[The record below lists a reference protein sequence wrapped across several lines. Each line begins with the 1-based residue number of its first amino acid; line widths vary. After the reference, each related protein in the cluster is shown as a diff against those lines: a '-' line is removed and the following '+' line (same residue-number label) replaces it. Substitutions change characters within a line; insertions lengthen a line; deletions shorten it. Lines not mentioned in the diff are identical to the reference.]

1 MTEVIEKSDLMPIPE
16 GEKPW
21 EPPESIVPFAGLD
34 ELYRQERNVGFSRMI
49 NPCPTSGKITFKQIG
64 DLREYDGAPISMD
77 DERLLNCRQPS
88 PAGDGTYY
96 QPVATNDPS
105 DYYNALWG
113 SEGVV
118 NRGRVLPMNPI
129 GSWNENF
136 PNGYPLDN
144 SNEDNS
150 FNYRGVTP
158 QENGFRM
165 YAASEARYVFVGMDP
180 NNPGYGIYEWRYY
193 PRTVNAV
200 GYIGRFEAGT
210 RLSMAFE
217 TYSNI
222 SGDKWKQTA
231 GYWSVRG
238 WTQGFFQ
245 GDSKTY
251 EEGRIPLRS
260 TYTHVV
266 DITVNDAPKDI
277 WIAFQ
282 QDGDP
287 DNDTQQ
293 WFELNNFWIWRT

>member
-1 MTEVIEKSDLMPIPE
+1 MTEAAEKSDLMPIPE
-16 GEKPW
+16 GATPW
-21 EPPESIVPFAGLD
+21 EPPEPIVPFAGLD
-34 ELYRQERNVGFSRMI
+34 DLYKGNRSVGFSREI
-49 NPCPTSGKITFKQIG
+49 LPCPSSGRISFRQIG

-77 DERLLNCRQPS
+77 DERLLNCRKPA

-96 QPVATNDPS
+96 QPDATNDPS
-105 DYYNALWG
+105 DYYDALWG

-118 NRGRVLPMNPI
+118 NRGKELPMNPI

-136 PNGYPLDN
+136 PGTYPLD
-144 SNEDNS
+144 SSSEDNS
-150 FNYRGVTP
+150 FNYRGVTAKGL
-158 QENGFRM
+158 GFRM
-165 YAASEARYVFVGMDP
+165 YAKSEARYVFVGMDP
-180 NNPGYGIYEWRYY
+180 ANPGYGLYEWRYY
-193 PRTVNAV
+193 PRSVNAV

-217 TYSNI
+217 TYSMI
-222 SGDKWKQTA
+222 GADKWKQTA

-251 EEGRIPLRS
+251 EEGRVVIRAKH
-260 TYTHVV
+260 TQIV
-266 DITVNDAPKDI
+266 DIVVNDAHKDI

-287 DNDTQQ
+287 DNDIEQ